1 MSLLYSVSAPLS
13 FGEGLGVRLPQE
25 TISKTENKTVILNT
39 KFEIIPLKLEYFI
52 AKRLI
57 TAKDHKSSISAPIIK
72 IAIIAI
78 ALGMIM
84 MIVSIATGIGL
95 QQKIRQKVSAFNGHI
110 IISGYNDNNSDVSTK
125 PISIQQSFYP
135 NFKNVDG
142 IQHVQ
147 AVASKAGIIRTESAF
162 EGIIFKGV
170 GNDYQTENLKEYL
183 TEGRLPNFK
192 SNLNEEVLISQYLC
206 NRLGLKLGDKFV
218 TYFMKENDEGF
229 NLRNFKIVGIYNSG
243 FQEFDASY
251 VIGDIRHLQR
261 INKWKPDQIGAFE
274 VFVNNFT
281 QIEPIG
287 QQVYQETSSILDSQ
301 TIVEKYYYIFEWL
314 KLFDFNIIIILIVM
328 IAVSTINMVVALLVL
343 ILERTQMI
351 GILKSLGA
359 NNWSIRKVF
368 LYNAAY
374 LIGRGLLWGNVI
386 GIGLL
391 LIQKYFGIIK
401 LNPESYYVNVAP
413 VDINLFYI
421 FLLNIGTVVICLLVL
436 LIPSFIITKITP
448 SKSIRFE

>member
-1 MSLLYSVSAPLS
+1 M
-13 FGEGLGVRLPQE
+13 
-25 TISKTENKTVILNT
+25 
-39 KFEIIPLKLEYFI
+39 KLEYFI

-72 IAIIAI
+72 IAITAI

-125 PISIQQSFYP
+125 PISINQKFYP
-135 NFKNVDG
+135 KFQEVEG
-142 IQHVQ
+142 IQHIQ
-147 AVASKAGIIRTESAF
+147 AVASKDALIRTDTDF

-170 GNDYQTENLKEYL
+170 GKDFETNNLQEYLVEGRMPNLKAD
-183 TEGRLPNFK
+183 
-192 SNLNEEVLISQYLC
+192 LNEEVLISQYLC
-206 NRLGLKLGDKFV
+206 NRLGLKLGNKIV
-218 TYFMKENDEGF
+218 TYFIKENSEGY

-243 FQEFDASY
+243 FQEFDANY
-251 VIGDIRHLQR
+251 VIGDIRHVQR
-261 INKWKPDQIGAFE
+261 INKWKPYEIGSFE
-274 VFVNNFT
+274 VFLDDFT
-281 QIEPIG
+281 QIETKG
-287 QQVYQETSSILDSQ
+287 EEVYEETSSTLDSQ

-314 KLFDFNIIIILIVM
+314 KLFDFNILVILIVM

-351 GILKSLGA
+351 GILKALGA
-359 NNWSIRKVF
+359 NNWSVRKVF
-368 LYNAAY
+368 LYNAFY
-374 LIGRGLLWGNVI
+374 LIVRGLFWGNLI

-391 LIQKYFGIIK
+391 LIQKYFGVIK
-401 LNPESYYVNVAP
+401 LNPESYYVNEAP

-421 FLLNIGTVVICLLVL
+421 LLLNVGTVAICLIVL
-436 LIPSFIITKITP
+436 LIPSYIITKITP